1 MLNHVRLAS
10 FALAVSALVAP
21 QPVPRELSTLAGR
34 AKLSSEILAWCKGE
48 FRTGRRG
55 GYAVA
60 IRSLGTAG
68 RYVVVEATATIDEL
82 APFAGAPD
90 LACYTPAEARRLN
103 AAMRRSETISGRL
116 TPRWR
121 TTVVCGFTD
130 ATTAACWQ
138 YSPVEKKYVKVG
150 GWTT

>member
-1 MLNHVRLAS
+1 MLNSARAS
-10 FALAVSALVAP
+10 CALALSILAAP
-21 QPVPRELSTLAGR
+21 RPVPRELSTLAAR
-34 AKLSSEILAWCKGE
+34 ASLSSEILAWCKGE
-48 FRTGRRG
+48 FRARQRG

-60 IRSLGTAG
+60 IRSVDTAG
-68 RYVVVEATATIDEL
+68 RYVVVEATGTIDEL
-82 APFAGAPD
+82 APFADAPD
-90 LACYTPAEARRLN
+90 LACYTAAGARELN
-103 AAMRRSETISGRL
+103 ATMQRSATISGRL

-138 YSPVEKKYVKVG
+138 YSPVEKRYVSVG